1 MGVQNLVLLL
11 IIIVAEF
18 YLFHHVPIMLLFLQA
33 PLSPGP
39 VLDIS
44 DDELVSI
51 SVRDLNRQLKMR
63 GLTRDEIVRM
73 KQRRRTLK
81 NRGYAAR
88 LVTLCCKEVI

>member
-1 MGVQNLVLLL
+1 M
-11 IIIVAEF
+11 
-18 YLFHHVPIMLLFLQA
+18 PIMLLSIQA

-88 LVTLCCKEVI
+88 LVLLCCKKCYNNFILLDK